1 MEVNVVI
8 AENLKRLRTTR
19 HLSLGQLAE
28 LSGVSKVILSQIE
41 KGDSNP
47 TINTLWKI
55 ASGLHVPYTSLLEK
69 LPTTTRIM
77 SKAAIPAQENE
88 DGHYRIYCYYSIT
101 PHRNFEWF
109 QLELDAGY
117 SYLAVGHPDQAQE
130 YLVVLEGRLTIE
142 TGGERYSLEPEDSLY
157 FAASSQHIYSNDGDV
172 PVKAL
177 IMNYY
182 PFNLVIE

>member
-1 MEVNVVI
+1 MEVNLVI
-8 AENLKRLRTTR
+8 AENLKRLRITR

-55 ASGLHVPYTSLLEK
+55 ASGLNVPYTSLLEK
-69 LPTTTRIM
+69 LPSATRVM
-77 SKAAIPAQENE
+77 NKSELPAQEDE
-88 DGHYRIYCYYSIT
+88 EGHYRIYCYYSIT
-101 PHRNFEWF
+101 PSRNFEWF
-109 QLELDAGY
+109 QLELDVGH
-117 SYLAVGHPDQAQE
+117 SYLSVGHPDQAQE
-130 YLVVLEGRLTIE
+130 YLMVIEGRLTIE
-142 TGGERYSLEPEDSLY
+142 TGGERYDLDPEDSLY
-157 FAASSQHIYSNDGDV
+157 FAASSQHIYSNNGDK

-182 PFNLVIE
+182 PFNLLIG

>member
-1 MEVNVVI
+1 MEVNTVI

-19 HLSLGQLAE
+19 RLSLGQLAE
-28 LSGVSKVILSQIE
+28 RSGVSKVILSQIE

-55 ASGLHVPYTSLLEK
+55 ATGLHVPYTSLLEK

-77 SKAAIPAQENE
+77 SKAALPAQEDE
-88 DGHYRIYCYYSIT
+88 EGHYRIYCYYSIT

-109 QLELDAGY
+109 QLELDAGHRY
-117 SYLAVGHPDQAQE
+117 SAVGHPDQAQE

-142 TGGERYSLEPEDSLY
+142 TEGQRYDLDPEDSMY
-157 FAASSQHIYSNDGDV
+157 FAASSEHVYANNGEGT
-172 PVKAL
+172 VKAL